1 MKQSEIDRRVARA
14 TGESRKTIAH
24 YGFQLDQPITAV
36 EPCIGLN
43 CPGCGQLVSLN
54 QDQSFESRQEAEC
67 LRCDAYYPV
76 ENSELFLTE
85 PADHY
90 QLSV

>member
-1 MKQSEIDRRVARA
+1 MKQSEIDRLVARA
-14 TGESRKTIAH
+14 TGESRRTIAH
-24 YGFQLDQPITAV
+24 YGFQLDQPVTPA

-54 QDQSFESRQEAEC
+54 QEQPFERQREAEC

-85 PADHY
+85 STDQF
-90 QLSV
+90 QLSA